1 MARPPEIGNI
11 TLYPDRPLRE
21 SDKNG
26 FVLKFY
32 CPILGKRIRRNA
44 GTRDR
49 REARKIVRECSKRL
63 TSGEYIAS
71 GGIITNEQEKI
82 RAAVQQALAA
92 RNFSYTEMVSGR
104 DWESCKDQYLSYKKK
119 RVRESTYA
127 DITSRLKIAEQ
138 IFIGHREDQGL
149 NGTGTIEE
157 NCSLSALEYLQ
168 DRLFAGDECRYDQR
182 SPMTVNTAMGA
193 VMAFVRYCARHDW
206 IAKVPIV
213 ERLEVDNPMKGRPIT
228 EDEFKAMLKATPSVV
243 GNAANESWQFTLQIL
258 WATAF
263 RVGDVMSFSWDDKSE
278 IRPLWPGDRR
288 EHPTIAIPSKQKNR
302 KTQEV
307 PMLPEMEELL
317 ESVPKSDRTDWVAN
331 PRPIDPENSYE
342 HRPTLAELKALA
354 SSHSNVAIAEV
365 YAVSETAVRK
375 WLRNAGINRKRP
387 STLEQKADDSD
398 AGGIERLTK
407 ERVGRVIALI
417 GQEANIV
424 VQEADDDSFK
434 RLKYASAHDIR
445 RGCAQ
450 RLINQ
455 GVSAETLKLVLR
467 HSDFAT
473 TEKFYGAVKSA
484 QAASTE
490 IRNLHIAKNASDGDK
505 ELTSNE
511 LTKLRNLLSQI

>member
-1 MARPPEIGNI
+1 MARPPEIGNV

-32 CPILGKRIRRNA
+32 CPIQGKRIRKNA

-49 REARKIVRECSKRL
+49 REARKILRECSKRL
-63 TSGEYIAS
+63 TSGEYIES
-71 GGIITNEQEKI
+71 GGIITAEQEKI

-92 RNFSYTEMVSGR
+92 RTFSHSESVSGR
-104 DWESCKDQYLSYKKK
+104 SWDSCKDQYLAYKKK

-127 DITSRLKIAEQ
+127 DIISRLNIAES
-138 IFIGHREDQGL
+138 IFTGYREDRGL
-149 NGTGTIEE
+149 EGPGTIEE
-157 NCSLSALEYLQ
+157 NCSLAALEYLQ
-168 DRLFAGDECRYDQR
+168 DRLFEGDECRYDRR

-193 VMAFVRYCARHDW
+193 IMAFVRYCARHDW

-228 EDEFKAMLKATPSVV
+228 EDEFQAMLKVTQKVV
-243 GNAANESWQFTLQIL
+243 GNAANKSWQFTLQIL

-263 RVGDVMSFSWDDKSE
+263 RVGDVMSFSWDDKNE
-278 IRPLWPGDRR
+278 IHPLWAGDRR
-288 EHPTIAIPSKQKNR
+288 EHPTIAIPSTQKNR

-317 ESVPKSDRTDWVAN
+317 EAIPKSERTGWVAN
-331 PRPIDPENSYE
+331 PQPIDPENNFE
-342 HRPTLAELKALA
+342 HRPTTAELKQLA
-354 SSHSNVAIAEV
+354 AIHSNVAIAEI
-365 YAVSETAVRK
+365 YAVSEAAVRK
-375 WLRNAGINRKRP
+375 WLKGSGIDRKKPKSLVLKP
-387 STLEQKADDSD
+387 SDSD
-398 AGGIERLTK
+398 GGEIERLSK

-417 GQEANIV
+417 GREAKII
-424 VQEADDDSFK
+424 VQEADEEAHK

-473 TEKFYGAVKSA
+473 TEKFYGAVKNA

-490 IRNLHIAKNASDGDK
+490 IRSLRTSATSD
-505 ELTSNE
+505 TNE
-511 LTKLRNLLSQI
+511 LSPDELSKLRSLLSQI